1 MGERLGFGR
10 WDEVD
15 RWKSGKWKVEVEVEV
30 GRTSKFGGAVIVV
43 RDFEMMDGVEL
54 ISASEKRKVWEER
67 RGKEQSCPLME
78 MGNIISTYMQQV
90 DTCCLWNWH
99 WHCSAC
105 SSKLPPIQAWP
116 HSLTYY
122 WHTVYSSMKLKYGET
137 LNI

>member
-15 RWKSGKWKVEVEVEV
+15 RWESVEKWKVEVEV

-54 ISASEKRKVWEER
+54 ISASEKRTGEVWEER

-78 MGNIISTYMQQV
+78 MGNNIGTYM
-90 DTCCLWNWH
+90 
-99 WHCSAC
+99 
-105 SSKLPPIQAWP
+105 
-116 HSLTYY
+116 
-122 WHTVYSSMKLKYGET
+122 
-137 LNI
+137 